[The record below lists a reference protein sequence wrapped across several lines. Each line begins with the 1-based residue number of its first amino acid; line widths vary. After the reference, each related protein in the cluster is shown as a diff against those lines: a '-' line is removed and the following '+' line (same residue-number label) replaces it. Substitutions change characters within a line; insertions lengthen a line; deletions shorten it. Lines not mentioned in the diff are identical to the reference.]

1 MASENKKRRCI
12 FSDVLQ
18 KNYPFLKQGHD
29 FTTLNCVKCN
39 GQFSI
44 SSGGKTA
51 IQRHLETEKHLKAL
65 KSAASSRNMNEYFR
79 YSEFGSQEKQ
89 LAISEAVYCYHVIF
103 HNQSFRS
110 MDCTSKLIQKLFE
123 KKFSC
128 ARTKAEAIVKKVLAP
143 HAIEELRKD
152 LEAASFL
159 AVFSD
164 ASNHKDIKL
173 FPTLIRYFDP
183 EFGVKVKILDF
194 VSLPGETSELISESI
209 LEILKKK
216 TIFAKN

>member
-128 ARTKAEAIVKKVLAP
+128 ARTKAEAIVKKSISTSCHRGTQKRFRSRLFF
-143 HAIEELRKD
+143 
-152 LEAASFL
+152 SC
-159 AVFSD
+159 VF
-164 ASNHKDIKL
+164 
-173 FPTLIRYFDP
+173 
-183 EFGVKVKILDF
+183 
-194 VSLPGETSELISESI
+194 
-209 LEILKKK
+209 
-216 TIFAKN
+216 